1 MTHIHDCFVS
11 LRGNPGWWSWTV
23 SGELRRQPGWRLW
36 DLQWVRR
43 VHKGKST
50 MFIITFII
58 IILSVIT
65 ENIWQPSFRVIL
77 QRLCFFSV
85 LVLYSTPLSSGIMK
99 KHSQAFRFATVWLTI
114 CYWLILSCLW
124 KQSSI
129 HNQHEG
135 VNPMLLNTSYALETK
150 DRRNDLLWM
159 KQPSDG
165 WVWLS
170 LHCYCLIM
178 RG

>member
-50 MFIITFII
+50 MFIITFIII

-135 VNPMLLNTSYALETK
+135 VNPMLLNTICIRFLF
-150 DRRNDLLWM
+150 
-159 KQPSDG
+159 
-165 WVWLS
+165 S
-170 LHCYCLIM
+170 LHDTQL
-178 RG
+178 